1 MIRITLLTLLIAY
14 LSSYA
19 WKNWFR
25 AACWLVLLMSI
36 FQHPDMPKS
45 IAGVPGL
52 NHWNFL
58 FLNVVL
64 SWLANRK
71 KEKLSWEMPGHL
83 NFLLFIYSFFIILSV
98 LRYLSDPS
106 GSIRLEGVSEFEAS
120 LGISAINEY
129 LINCFKWVFPA
140 FIIFDGAR
148 DRNKYNFA
156 VLMLVLMYLILA
168 FQVIKQMKLGSLGL
182 SGESLQRKALKVLS
196 NSVGYHRVN
205 ISMIMSGA
213 FWAVFCLKEY
223 VSSKH
228 FYLLIIPSCLSILA
242 AMAMTGG
249 RTGYATWGLLGFVF
263 CLFKWRKYFLLA
275 PVVLIAIT
283 IAAPSA
289 VERMMMG
296 LVDEEETSFDESSSI
311 EFDGNN
317 LDTQTI
323 TSGRSVA
330 WPEVWKEIGEAPF
343 LGYGRNAMMNT
354 GVTQRLLIEQGES
367 FPHPHNAYLEWLLDN
382 GSIAAI
388 PVFLFYFLM
397 LKYSWSLLRDKKEVI
412 YVVAGGMSFSLI
424 CAFLLAGS
432 GSQTFYPRE
441 GAVGMWVGMGLML
454 RVYIER
460 KKVSKGG
467 VSELINPTIKIE
479 SKYFVK

>member
-1 MIRITLLTLLIAY
+1 MKLDNL
-14 LSSYA
+14 
-19 WKNWFR
+19 
-25 AACWLVLLMSI
+25 LVLLY
-36 FQHPDMPKS
+36 
-45 IAGVPGL
+45 
-52 NHWNFL
+52 
-58 FLNVVL
+58 
-64 SWLANRK
+64 RK
-71 KEKLSWEMPGHL
+71 KEKLSWEMPNHL
-83 NFLLFIYSFFIILSV
+83 NFLLFMYSFFIIVSV

-106 GSIRLEGVSEFEAS
+106 GSIQLESVSKFEAA
-120 LGISAINEY
+120 LGVSAINEY

-140 FIIFDGAR
+140 LIIFDGAR

-168 FQVIKQMKLGSLGL
+168 LQVIKQMKFGSLGL
-182 SGESLQRKALKVLS
+182 SGNALQRKALKVLS
-196 NSVGYHRVN
+196 RSVGYHRVN

-213 FWAVFCLKEY
+213 FWAIFCLKEY

-249 RTGYATWGLLGFVF
+249 RTGYATWGVLGFIF

-275 PVVLIAIT
+275 PIVLVAIALV
-283 IAAPSA
+283 APSA
-289 VERMMMG
+289 VERMLMG
-296 LVDEEETSFDESSSI
+296 VVAEEAHFDDNPTV
-311 EFDGNN
+311 EFDSSNV
-317 LDTQTI
+317 DTQTL
-323 TSGRSVA
+323 TSGRIVA
-330 WPEVWKEIGEAPF
+330 WPEVWEAIVEAPY

-354 GVTQRLLIEQGES
+354 GLTERLIFEDGES

-382 GSIAAI
+382 GFIAAI
-388 PVFLFYFLM
+388 PVFLFYL
-397 LKYSWSLLRDKKEVI
+397 LIIKYSWSLLRDKKEVI

-424 CAFLLAGS
+424 CAFLIAGS

-460 KKVSKGG
+460 KKVRSGK
-467 VSELINPTIKIE
+467 VSELIHPTQKIE
-479 SKYFVK
+479 SKYFIK